1 MDNKKPND
9 WMLNVLQNPSFSLSD
24 FKAVGIDGNNTSIED
39 REVYANNKIIQS
51 NPQFQDSDGNF
62 DNAKF
67 NQFYD
72 GALESNVLSQCSLPF
87 FVDGASAGHYD

>member
-72 GALESNVLSQCSLPF
+72 GALESYQLLLIIRLMRL
-87 FVDGASAGHYD
+87 